1 MPGKFDQQHLHLLD
15 DVQPLRTSP
24 PEIVT
29 GTDFQRHPVPEC
41 RKVVF
46 HPFPQEHWMLVAL
59 LIPENRTVSP
69 QVERISRHP
78 LVGPSTQNEKPCI
91 SIRILL
97 KHHEDNAAIVGSIER
112 TLLDT

>member
-1 MPGKFDQQHLHLLD
+1 MLGKFDKQYLHLVD
-15 DVQPLRTSP
+15 DVQPFRSSL

-29 GTDFQRHPVPEC
+29 GTDCQGHPVPEC
-41 RKVVF
+41 RQVAI
-46 HPFPQEHWMLVAL
+46 HPFAQEHRMLVAL
-59 LIPENRTVSP
+59 LMPENRTVSP

-78 LVGPSTQNEKPCI
+78 LVGPSTQNEKPWV